1 MIYPINHDQQV
12 LQQPARPATSAD
24 RQLAEA
30 LVATLTAHQDHCI
43 GMAANMIGFP
53 VSIIAV
59 SLGPVNVAMLNPRL
73 VKKRTPTKPKKGAY
87 R

>member
-30 LVATLTAHQDHCI
+30 LVATHRPPRPLHWHGGQHDRL
-43 GMAANMIGFP
+43 
-53 VSIIAV
+53 S
-59 SLGPVNVAMLNPRL
+59 SLHHR
-73 VKKRTPTKPKKGAY
+73 R
-87 R
+87 

>member
-30 LVATLTAHQDHCI
+30 LVATLTAHQDHW
-43 GMAANMIGFP
+43 
-53 VSIIAV
+53 
-59 SLGPVNVAMLNPRL
+59 R
-73 VKKRTPTKPKKGAY
+73 PT
-87 R
+87 